1 MTTPTP
7 PNPSQNTGIGPS
19 KTWTCT
25 LHARGYEL
33 DGFGHV
39 NHAVYISYLEHARWE
54 LLKEEGVTLK
64 HFQTWKKWPVI
75 AALEAR
81 YLKPVFL
88 DDPLTIH
95 TRLTGWTR
103 SKFTFEQEIR
113 RSSDKVFTARVHAV
127 MVNEEGRPT
136 AIPDE
141 LTQGWIALGGATG
154 TPEGGQP

>member
-1 MTTPTP
+1 MTMQSP
-7 PNPSQNTGIGPS
+7 PGPSGNTVSPPS

-54 LLKEEGVTLK
+54 LLKEEGITLK
-64 HFQTWKKWPVI
+64 SFQSWKKWPVI

-88 DDPLTIH
+88 DDQLTIT

-113 RSSDKVFTARVHAV
+113 RGSDKVFAATVHAV

-136 AIPDE
+136 TIPDE
-141 LTQGWIALGGATG
+141 LTQSWMTSGGETQTSGNSTA
-154 TPEGGQP
+154 